1 MSRVKLPIAVAAS
14 MVAISGCG
22 SGDSDP
28 DQNPSARETETSATS
43 EPTGPEGTLT
53 ATSFGSVEQGT
64 EINEVV
70 DLWGD
75 PDQRNRY
82 PGCEIDP
89 NSSPVIVHTWN
100 VADGDVG
107 TTFDA
112 NTERLD
118 SYRTSSRRFPTSSG
132 VRIGDKFAVVKGTE
146 GSTLQALSLGLES
159 TERDGFWLT
168 GDIGCAAQLFTIA
181 GGKITTISG
190 GYLPP
195 CE

>member
-1 MSRVKLPIAVAAS
+1 LSRIKLLFAVAVS

-22 SGDSDP
+22 SGNSEP
-28 DQNPSARETETSATS
+28 DQDFSKQEIETSATS
-43 EPTGPEGTLT
+43 ESTGPEGTLT
-53 ATSFGSVEQGT
+53 ATSFGSVEQGM
-64 EINEVV
+64 EIKEVV
-70 DLWGD
+70 DLWGV
-75 PDQRNRY
+75 PDKRNRY

-89 NSSPVIVHTWN
+89 NSSPVIVLTWN
-100 VADGDVG
+100 VSDGDVG
-107 TTFDA
+107 TTFNA

-118 SYRTSSRRFPTSSG
+118 SYRTSSRRFPTSRG

-146 GSTLQALSLGLES
+146 GSTLQPLSLGLES
-159 TERDGFWLT
+159 TALDGFWFT
-168 GDIGCAAQLFTIA
+168 GDLGRAAQLFTIA